1 MDWNA
6 ELVNSAW
13 WLAQAYGITLV
24 VFVVAICVLARVTA
38 WGRMFWGLSGQ
49 YFVQHKRAVA
59 GIALILLLTLFAV
72 RMDVLFSMW
81 YNTMY
86 TSLQNLDEAV
96 FWFAMQLF
104 ALLATVHVVR
114 ALTDYYV
121 QQSFII
127 HWRTWLNEHLLG
139 AWLNQQAYFRTQY
152 LHDPLENPDQRI
164 QQDVTVFV
172 QTSLSL
178 SMGMVNAIVS
188 TIAYTLILWNLS
200 GTLALFGVDVP
211 RAMVFLVFLYVLVAT
226 VFAIRIGRPLVL
238 LNFLNER
245 FGADYR
251 YALVR
256 LREYAESIAFY
267 AGEKVEGLL
276 LRHRFAQVIGN
287 TWAIVRR
294 SLRFLGFN
302 FVISQTAAVFPFL
315 LQARRFFS
323 KEITLG
329 DLVQTAQAFGTL
341 QTNLSFFRNAYD
353 DFASYRATL
362 DRLNGFS
369 AAIAQAGQL
378 PTPAVRADGARLQL
392 LDVHVRKPDGTPL
405 ITALNLRLSAGQS
418 LLIRGPSGSGKT
430 TLLRAIAGLW
440 PYSQGEI
447 VRPAAGVLF
456 LSQKPY
462 LPLGSLRAALY
473 YPDIAAGDG
482 GVEEDTRGARFSRA
496 SEEFAALRNLD
507 SLLASAQALSHAAPP
522 AQPDARAME
531 VLAAVQLGH
540 LVTRLD
546 DIDDWSRV
554 LSLGEQQRLAFGR
567 LLLAQPVAAFLDE
580 ATSAMDEGLEDA
592 MVRLV
597 RTRLPDTML
606 VSVGH
611 RSTLLAHHSLHLSLA
626 GDGSWALSASGGD
639 TAL

>member
-6 ELVNSAW
+6 ELSNSAW
-13 WLAQAYGITLV
+13 WLLRAYGITLIA
-24 VFVVAICVLARVTA
+24 FVAAIAAFARLTT
-38 WGRMFWGLSGQ
+38 WGRQFWELSGQ
-49 YFVQHKRAVA
+49 YFTRRWQPLA
-59 GIALILLLTLFAV
+59 GLALILFLTLFAV

-104 ALLATVHVVR
+104 ALLASVHVIR
-114 ALTDYYV
+114 ALIDYYV

-127 HWRTWLNEHLLG
+127 GWREWLNDRLLG
-139 AWLNQQAYFRTQY
+139 AWLDRQAYFRTQY
-152 LHDPLENPDQRI
+152 LPEPLENPDQRI
-164 QQDVTVFV
+164 QQDVTIFV
-172 QTSLSL
+172 QTSLTL

-200 GTLALFGVDVP
+200 GTLALFGLEIP
-211 RAMVFLVFLYVLVAT
+211 RGMVFLVFLYVLVAT

-245 FGADYR
+245 FSADYR

-256 LREYAESIAFY
+256 LREYGESIAFY

-276 LRHRFAQVIGN
+276 LRTRFAQVIAN
-287 TWAIVRR
+287 TWAIIRR

-302 FVISQTAAVFPFL
+302 FVVSQTAAVFPFL
-315 LQARRFFS
+315 LQAQRFFT

-329 DLVQTAQAFGTL
+329 DMVQTAQAFGTL
-341 QTNLSFFRNAYD
+341 QANLSFFRNAYD

-362 DRLNGFS
+362 DRLGGFTG
-369 AAIAQAGQL
+369 AIRKADAL
-378 PTPAVRADGARLQL
+378 PAPRLSDEGARLAL
-392 LDVHVRKPDGTPL
+392 RGVDLFKPDGGL
-405 ITALNLRLSAGQS
+405 LVKRLNLDVAPGQS

-430 TLLRAIAGLW
+430 TLLRTIAGLW

-447 VRPAAGVLF
+447 VRPREGTLF

-462 LPLGSLRAALY
+462 LPLGSLREALY
-473 YPDIAAGDG
+473 YPAV
-482 GVEEDTRGARFSRA
+482 VEHDTALAPDARGHRLSRA
-496 SEEFAALRNLD
+496 SLEFAASRNLD
-507 SLLASAQALSHAAPP
+507 QLLASAQALTAPPRP
-522 AQPDARAME
+522 AQPDAHARAI
-531 VLAAVQLGH
+531 LHAVQLGH
-540 LVTRLD
+540 LADRLD
-546 DIDDWSRV
+546 DTEDWSRV

-567 LLLAQPVAAFLDE
+567 LLLASPVAAFLDE

-592 MVRLV
+592 MYRLV
-597 RTRLPDTML
+597 RARLPDTIL
-606 VSVGH
+606 ISVGH
-611 RSTLLAHHSLHLSLA
+611 RSTLLAHHTLHLTLA
-626 GDGSWALSASGGD
+626 GHADEGAWSL
-639 TAL
+639 TAATA

>member
-13 WLAQAYGITLV
+13 WLLRAYGITLV
-24 VFVVAICVLARVTA
+24 AFCLAVLALARWTS
-38 WGRMFWGLSGQ
+38 WGRQFWDLSSQ
-49 YFVQHKRAVA
+49 YFVKRWQPLA
-59 GIALILLLTLFAV
+59 GLALILLLTLLAV

-104 ALLATVHVVR
+104 ALLATIHVIR
-114 ALTDYYV
+114 ALIDYYV
-121 QQSFII
+121 QQRFII
-127 HWRTWLNEHLLG
+127 GWRAWLNDRLLG
-139 AWLNQQAYFRTQY
+139 AWLDRKAYFRTQY
-152 LHDPLENPDQRI
+152 LPEPLENPDQRI
-164 QQDVTVFV
+164 QQDVTIFV

-200 GTLALFGVDVP
+200 GMLALFGLEIP
-211 RAMVFLVFLYVLVAT
+211 RGMVFLVFLYVLVAT

-251 YALVR
+251 YALMR

-267 AGEKVEGLL
+267 SGEKVESML
-276 LRHRFAQVIGN
+276 LRSRFAQVIAN
-287 TWAIVRR
+287 TWAIIRR

-302 FVISQTAAVFPFL
+302 FVVSQTAAVFPFL
-315 LQARRFFS
+315 LQAQRFFT

-329 DLVQTAQAFGTL
+329 DMVQTAQAFGTL
-341 QTNLSFFRNAYD
+341 QANLSFFRNAYD

-362 DRLNGFS
+362 DRLSGFTD
-369 AAIAQAGQL
+369 AIRKADAL
-378 PTPAVRADGARLQL
+378 PTPVLRQAGMRLALHGVDLFKPNGA
-392 LDVHVRKPDGTPL
+392 PL
-405 ITALNLRLSAGQS
+405 VKALNLDVAAGQR

-430 TLLRAIAGLW
+430 TLLRTFAGLW

-447 VRPAAGVLF
+447 VRPAGAFF

-462 LPLGSLRAALY
+462 LPLGSLRDALY
-473 YPDIAAGDG
+473 YPAVAEHDAPLAPD
-482 GVEEDTRGARFSRA
+482 VRGHRLSRA
-496 SEEFAALRNLD
+496 SQEFAALRNLD
-507 SLLASAQALSHAAPP
+507 QLVASAQALTAPPRP
-522 AQPDARAME
+522 AQPDAQAQAI
-531 VLAAVQLGH
+531 LQAVQLGH
-540 LVTRLD
+540 LIDRLD
-546 DIDDWSRV
+546 DVQDWGRV

-567 LLLAQPVAAFLDE
+567 LLLAKPVAAFLDE

-592 MVRLV
+592 MYRLV
-597 RTRLPDTML
+597 RDRLPEAML
-606 VSVGH
+606 ISVGH
-611 RSTLLAHHSLHLSLA
+611 RSTLLAHHTLHLTLTGS
-626 GDGSWALSASGGD
+626 GDGGWSLEDASSSN
-639 TAL
+639 A